1 MKESKIKK
9 LSLNFQNN
17 FYNNIASV
25 LFFSALLPLKY
36 FISKSTKYLVVWI
49 FCFTLM
55 NPCVEGW
62 LYTLRISLSG
72 DGEVNPD
79 SLEFK

>member
-1 MKESKIKK
+1 MKESNIKK
-9 LSLNFQNN
+9 VFLNFQKN

-25 LFFSALLPLKY
+25 LFFSAFLPLKY
-36 FISKSTKYLVVWI
+36 FVSKSTKYLVVWI

-55 NPCVEGW
+55 NSWIEGW